1 MKTRTFISILI
12 LVLAVLIIAGSC
24 ATDKMTYVSKEYE
37 AYGTWVNTDYNNT
50 DRFSKIE
57 VYPNGI
63 IHNYRKD
70 TSTVIGIEWVFVITN
85 KWIDSKGNIFY
96 TMRIRDETDIAWSFL
111 LLKISNSGKTLEYD
125 RSLDDY
131 PKEIDPQI
139 SGMYS
144 IYYRQ

>member
-1 MKTRTFISILI
+1 
-12 LVLAVLIIAGSC
+12 
-24 ATDKMTYVSKEYE
+24 MTYVSKEYE